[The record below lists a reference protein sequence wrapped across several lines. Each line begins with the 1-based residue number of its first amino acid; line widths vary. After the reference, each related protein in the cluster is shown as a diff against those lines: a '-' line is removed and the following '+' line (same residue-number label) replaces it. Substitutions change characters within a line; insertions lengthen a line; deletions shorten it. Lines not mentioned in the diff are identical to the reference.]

1 MSKRSGCFL
10 LLGQDHWSKSQY
22 IQKVKQE
29 VLTSAQDIMN
39 YYEAQE
45 KDVQVDKLK
54 DVIETLPFFAE
65 YKLVYLKDTGYFKPG
80 RKEESE
86 KFEALINDLPEYIV
100 LLVDER
106 EADKRSKLYKT
117 MKSNHIN
124 MDQNYTYDVVFNDD
138 YDSNNKGMNESLE
151 YCKEYI
157 RQNNG
162 TNHSYFE
169 DYEGGTVSI
178 VCNETGETVYEEEV
192 R

>member
-1 MSKRSGCFL
+1 
-10 LLGQDHWSKSQY
+10 
-22 IQKVKQE
+22 
-29 VLTSAQDIMN
+29 
-39 YYEAQE
+39 
-45 KDVQVDKLK
+45 
-54 DVIETLPFFAE
+54 
-65 YKLVYLKDTGYFKPG
+65 
-80 RKEESE
+80 
-86 KFEALINDLPEYIV
+86 
-100 LLVDER
+100 
-106 EADKRSKLYKT
+106 
-117 MKSNHIN
+117 MKSNYIN

-169 DYEGGTVSI
+169 DYKGGIVSI